1 MNDKV
6 CLITGVGD
14 GTGASVARRFA
25 RERYRIALLAQNAVK
40 SMSTAMIAHAAIT

>member
-25 RERYRIALLAQNAVK
+25 QDGYRIALLAQNAVK
-40 SMSTAMIAHAAIT
+40 SMSTAMNARASIT

>member
-14 GTGASVARRFA
+14 ETGASVARRFA
-25 RERYRIALLAQNAVK
+25 RDGYRIALLAQNAVK
-40 SMSTAMIAHAAIT
+40 SMSTAMNARASIT